1 MNKFTSFMLAAAA
14 MAFCAQG
21 LFAGGGA
28 DSGGKVYVFATDA
41 TWPPMEF
48 VNDEGEIVG
57 FDIDLMAAVAEASGF
72 EYEVRNTAWDG
83 IFAGLANG
91 AYDGILSSVTI
102 LDERKETMDF
112 SVPYVNAGLILVVR
126 ADYAGGDQLEDF
138 VGKKVGAQQ
147 GTTGD
152 FAIEAISGIER
163 RAYDDLGLAVEDMVN
178 GNLDAVVCDSVTGI
192 NYVADNENFAGKLK
206 ILGEPFTEQEFGI
219 AVRKG
224 DTELLQLID
233 DGLAEVFADGTH
245 AELVEKWLR

>member
-1 MNKFTSFMLAAAA
+1 MNKFTSFILASAA
-14 MAFCAQG
+14 MAFCVQG

-91 AYDGILSSVTI
+91 AYDGVLSSVTI

-138 VGKKVGAQQ
+138 VGKRVGAQQ

-206 ILGEPFTEQEFGI
+206 ILGEPFTEEEFGI

-224 DTELLQLID
+224 DTELLKLIN

>member
-14 MAFCAQG
+14 MAFCVQG

-91 AYDGILSSVTI
+91 AYDGVLSSVTI

-152 FAIEAISGIER
+152 FAIEAMSGIER

-206 ILGEPFTEQEFGI
+206 ILGEPFTEEEFGI

-224 DTELLQLID
+224 DTELLKLIN

>member
-14 MAFCAQG
+14 MAFCVQG

-28 DSGGKVYVFATDA
+28 DSGEKVYIFATDA

-91 AYDGILSSVTI
+91 AYDGVLSSVTI

-138 VGKKVGAQQ
+138 VGKRVGAQQ

-206 ILGEPFTEQEFGI
+206 ILGEPFTEEEFGI

-224 DTELLQLID
+224 DTELLKLIN

>member
-1 MNKFTSFMLAAAA
+1 MNKLTSFMLAAAA
-14 MAFCAQG
+14 MAFCVQG

-112 SVPYVNAGLILVVR
+112 SVPCVNAGLILVVR

-206 ILGEPFTEQEFGI
+206 ILGEPFTEEEFGI

-224 DTELLQLID
+224 DTELLKLIN

>member
-1 MNKFTSFMLAAAA
+1 MNKFTSFILAAAV
-14 MAFCAQG
+14 MAFCVQG
-21 LFAGGGA
+21 LFAGGRA

-48 VNDEGEIVG
+48 VNDKGEIVG

-206 ILGEPFTEQEFGI
+206 ILGEPFTEEEFGI

-224 DTELLQLID
+224 DTELLKLIN